1 MFKSV
6 FLKYISAFMLIY
18 IGCMLILF
26 SVINSQINIYSV
38 KSKTSILSNASL
50 FIAEAIED
58 DYNAYQERTSVGGTN
73 FINYVSFN
81 SKEVL
86 HTVGMMNANPDKIL
100 VLISDIHGNVLLSGG
115 YDGADE
121 LLNEIMNKKLKLPSN
136 VIHNLKS
143 NGNDNIVSNLNGI
156 LKEDNVIYARPVRDK
171 VGDLIGAIVTCSAK
185 SGVNQLLQSTVKAI
199 LVSSLWLLL
208 AGLIA
213 LYIISERLVS
223 PLRAM
228 SRAAKEFAAGR
239 FDVRVPVHGKDEV
252 SELAKAFNNM
262 ASSLET
268 NEETR
273 RLFLAN
279 VSHDLRT
286 PMTTISGFIDGIL
299 DGAIPAEKQE
309 YYLGIVAGEVRRL
322 SRLVSALLDITRIQA
337 GERKFNKTNFD
348 ICELCRQ
355 VMISSVQ
362 RIEEKELDVRFSFDQ
377 DNMFVFA
384 DEDAIHQVVYN
395 LVDNAV
401 KFSCKG
407 GVLEI
412 KVEESQQKIE
422 VSVFNEGQG
431 ISDEDMSYIFDRFY
445 KGDKSR
451 GLDKSGTGLGLF
463 ISRTIIEAHGEKIKA
478 ESEYGSWCKF
488 TFTLEKGKQSRKLPG
503 LRVDSDI

>member
-18 IGCMLILF
+18 IGSMLILF

-38 KSKTSILSNASL
+38 KSKTTILSNASL
-50 FIAEAIED
+50 FIAETIED
-58 DYNAYQERTSVGGTN
+58 DYDSYLERTQVGGTN

-81 SKEVL
+81 SKDIS
-86 HTVGMMNANPDKIL
+86 HTIDLMSANPDKIL

-115 YDGADE
+115 YDGAGE
-121 LLNEIMNKKLKLPSN
+121 LSNEFLERKLKLPSE
-136 VIHNLKS
+136 VISNIKN
-143 NGNDNIVSNLNGI
+143 NGNDSIVSDLNGI
-156 LKEDNVIYARPVRDK
+156 LDEDNVVYSRPVKGRT
-171 VGDLIGAIVTCSAK
+171 GEIIGAIVTCSAK

-208 AGLIA
+208 AALIA
-213 LYIISERLVS
+213 VYIISERLVS

-239 FDVRVPVHGKDEV
+239 FDVRVPAHGKDEV
-252 SELAKAFNNM
+252 SELARAFNNM

-299 DGAIPAEKQE
+299 DGAIPEEKRD

-337 GERKFNKTNFD
+337 GERKFNKKNFD

-355 VMISSVQ
+355 VMISSAQ
-362 RIEEKELDVRFSFDQ
+362 RIEEKELDVRFDFDE

-407 GVLEI
+407 GVFEI
-412 KVEESQQKIE
+412 KVEDLQQKIE
-422 VSVFNEGQG
+422 VSVYNEGQG
-431 ISDEDMSYIFDRFY
+431 ISEEDMAYIFDRFY

-451 GLDKSGTGLGLF
+451 GLDKSGTGLGLY
-463 ISRTIIEAHGEKIKA
+463 ISRTIIEAHGEKINA
-478 ESEYGSWCKF
+478 ESEYGSWCRF
-488 TFTLEKGKQSRKLPG
+488 TFTLEKGKQTRKNSG
-503 LRVDSDI
+503 QRVDSDI